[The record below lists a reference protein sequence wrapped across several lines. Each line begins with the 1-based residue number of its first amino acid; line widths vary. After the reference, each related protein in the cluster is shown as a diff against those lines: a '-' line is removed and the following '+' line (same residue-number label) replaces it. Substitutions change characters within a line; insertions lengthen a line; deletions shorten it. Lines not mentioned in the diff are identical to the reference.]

1 MRAKIKIRKFL
12 LKASQSFMRKFVPS
26 KITLYAKSVLN
37 SGFGGVNL
45 PEVEEILWLLKKLYL
60 QERSQASVYQL

>member
-26 KITLYAKSVLN
+26 KIALYAKSVLN

-45 PEVEEILWLLKKLYL
+45 PEVEGIL
-60 QERSQASVYQL
+60 